1 MRLAGPATA
10 LLTLVFLQQA
20 YTSTLPEVGTLVL
33 LDKIYVL
40 AYVVVV
46 GLIATTILTS
56 HWIRGDEANA
66 AKAQRLKDR
75 TAPRY

>member
-1 MRLAGPATA
+1 
-10 LLTLVFLQQA
+10 
-20 YTSTLPEVGTLVL
+20 VGTLVL

-66 AKAQRLKDR
+66 AKAQRLDR
-75 TAPRY
+75 TAAAVLIGLFLVGTAILLVPVL